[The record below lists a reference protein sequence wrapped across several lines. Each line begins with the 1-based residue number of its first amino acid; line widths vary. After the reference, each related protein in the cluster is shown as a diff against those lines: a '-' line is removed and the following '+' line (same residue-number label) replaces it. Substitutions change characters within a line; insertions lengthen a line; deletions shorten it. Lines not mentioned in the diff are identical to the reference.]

1 MSGIGSLADHNALVD
16 DWQQLTRAAND
27 AVDDAMKEA
36 QDKAYRL
43 GLERGRQQL
52 VEFSTRLNAAKRA
65 DDQHEWSALVAAIC
79 KITEKVA
86 PAGVEGSAA

>member
-1 MSGIGSLADHNALVD
+1 MSGIGSKADNDALID
-16 DWQQLTRAAND
+16 DWHSLTRQAND
-27 AVDDAMKEA
+27 AVDDALKEA

-65 DDQHEWSALVAAIC
+65 DDQREWSALVAAIC
-79 KITEKVA
+79 KITE
-86 PAGVEGSAA
+86 AAA